1 MRRILTVLAVV
12 VASVGS
18 TNAQDQIATVT
29 SNANFQLRGAN
40 VTPGQGIPSWPV
52 LSGDAIKPG
61 TAPAVITFPDGS
73 LIMLESNSMATVSM
87 SGSIPTFDLA
97 SGSATY
103 SLKSL
108 TAVQLVAGNRTI
120 NPTSLTGS
128 FGAGAHGFWTPVHT
142 TLVVVGG
149 VGGAT
154 AAALAAGAAVANTGG
169 PQVSPSH

>member
-1 MRRILTVLAVV
+1 
-12 VASVGS
+12 
-18 TNAQDQIATVT
+18 
-29 SNANFQLRGAN
+29 
-40 VTPGQGIPSWPV
+40 
-52 LSGDAIKPG
+52 
-61 TAPAVITFPDGS
+61 
-73 LIMLESNSMATVSM
+73 MLESNSMATVSM